1 MKAEHVKEE
10 ITKNEYLGCKK
21 RYFLVMKREP
31 FYKSRLF
38 SYYFSFPNNSESGVQ
53 RPCLPFQN
61 LPDPW
66 RFCRNRAHHSG
77 WADMVPPSRYRV
89 PEVTGASHLMWSN
102 KHQLWER
109 GGSRICRVKGRALCF
124 LRREDTWVCLIAG
137 ENVPFE
143 KQTGAHKRN
152 NWLEQD
158 FWGGGRVPRVQ
169 KRFGFR
175 WSRKCVSKA
184 LGRRRHLQL
193 AQPEAWW
200 SREEIPN
207 SSRSRLKSQVPTSKL
222 VHLGSLSSSKKIRIL
237 YFHPSFCYLKDCMK

>member
-1 MKAEHVKEE
+1 MGKSNTRRHASPHRFYKYIHPSTANNAKQNKQRTGTACAEKEILMKAEHVKEE

-61 LPDPW
+61 LPAPQDWPK
-66 RFCRNRAHHSG
+66 G
-77 WADMVPPSRYRV
+77 GPV
-89 PEVTGASHLMWSN
+89 EVTPGDSAETELTTEGGLIWCLPAGTESQRSQEHLIWCDQSN

-137 ENVPFE
+137 EKVPFE

-152 NWLEQD
+152 NWLE
-158 FWGGGRVPRVQ
+158 
-169 KRFGFR
+169 
-175 WSRKCVSKA
+175 
-184 LGRRRHLQL
+184 
-193 AQPEAWW
+193 
-200 SREEIPN
+200 
-207 SSRSRLKSQVPTSKL
+207 
-222 VHLGSLSSSKKIRIL
+222 
-237 YFHPSFCYLKDCMK
+237 

>member
-1 MKAEHVKEE
+1 MQKEIFSCHE
-10 ITKNEYLGCKK
+10 KRTLLQIKTFLLLFLFSQQLWVRSTK
-21 RYFLVMKREP
+21 VMFAFPE
-31 FYKSRLF
+31 FTCSSRLTQGRAGG
-38 SYYFSFPNNSESGVQ
+38 S
-53 RPCLPFQN
+53 
-61 LPDPW
+61 DPW

-77 WADMVPPSRYRV
+77 WADMVPPSRYKV

-109 GGSRICRVKGRALCF
+109 GGSRMCRVKGRALCF

-137 ENVPFE
+137 EKVPFE

-184 LGRRRHLQL
+184 LGRRRHLQ
-193 AQPEAWW
+193 
-200 SREEIPN
+200 I
-207 SSRSRLKSQVPTSKL
+207 SSWPSQRLGGQEKKFQIQVGIGSNPRSPL
-222 VHLGSLSSSKKIRIL
+222 LSWYTWAPFLYPKK
-237 YFHPSFCYLKDCMK
+237 